1 MNMCDGGDHK
11 NCKCPLNSKIS
22 CHFFFPKLLLKNSRH
37 ILDLFSEKPFLVRM
51 EAVDATFHL
60 SRGCPLLKFKLPR
73 VHHGSDLG

>member
-37 ILDLFSEKPFLVRM
+37 ILDLFSEKPFLVPVGRN
-51 EAVDATFHL
+51 HL
-60 SRGCPLLKFKLPR
+60 EFRRKEN
-73 VHHGSDLG
+73 V